1 MLTITIP
8 ASENPRGKYTTF
20 HCSDRFAQAIAQ
32 LRAAHAG
39 IAWVHGYK
47 PSTNWKLRPTNHV
60 CFQFAFIVS
69 RLYNRQI
76 EAMRE
81 IKLADLDLSKW
92 VPSKGPNAFDN
103 AEDQFT
109 YCVNALTESKVKSLR
124 GELENAHT
132 EAHDRNY
139 CGLRNSVKVN
149 FVTEKDPET
158 GKRVP
163 VLDEQGIPTV
173 ASILIPYL
181 EIRTINVEQ
190 GERKSVN
197 SGSKVLMDNAI
208 NKALSKRLNYKM
220 LSLKDENFD
229 RVVVGDDEIERE
241 NSHEI

>member
-8 ASENPRGKYTTF
+8 SNEKPRGKYTTF

-47 PSTNWKLRPTNHV
+47 PSTNWIKRPTNDV

-69 RLYNRQI
+69 RLYKRQI
-76 EAMRE
+76 EAMKD
-81 IKLADLDLSKW
+81 IKLSDLDLSEW
-92 VPSKGPNAFDN
+92 VPSKGKNAFDN
-103 AEDQFT
+103 AADQFA
-109 YCVNALTESKVKSLR
+109 YCINTLTESKDKSLK
-124 GELENAHT
+124 GELDNAHT

-139 CGLRNSVKVN
+139 CTIRNSVKVN

-158 GKRVP
+158 GKQVP
-163 VLDEQGIPTV
+163 VLDDDGIPTV
-173 ASILIPYL
+173 ASILVPYL
-181 EIRTINVEQ
+181 EIRTINKEK

-208 NKALSKRLNYKM
+208 NKVLSKRLNYKM
-220 LSLKDENFD
+220 LSLKDDNFTD
-229 RVVVGDDEIERE
+229 LRVGGDEIKAEVL
-241 NSHEI
+241 HEI